1 MMKML
6 FPLLIRLCSDWP
18 LFGPDYFSSFS
29 HRRCFRKWGFLVL
42 AAFQLIAAM
51 HFNCIRAARLSC
63 CILFPSLR
71 EYKKITSGPSC
82 LVGVERGGWLFY
94 TEKSR
99 SRRTFLEGARERVS
113 GYRGVW
119 ATALTSCHMCS
130 RPLDALTHTH
140 IYIYVA
146 RLFLCPDSGVQ
157 VRPIDGQEILPS
169 RI

>member
-29 HRRCFRKWGFLVL
+29 HRRCFRKWEFLVL

-119 ATALTSCHMCS
+119 ASFDVLPHVQSTPRCSYTHTYIYICCASLS
-130 RPLDALTHTH
+130 RP
-140 IYIYVA
+140 
-146 RLFLCPDSGVQ
+146 G
-157 VRPIDGQEILPS
+157 
-169 RI
+169 